1 VVARLGLLNG
11 MQALSLTPCAYFATC
26 SVVENTKE
34 YICRAV
40 VSVVD
45 HLGTVSTN
53 LNCCISQTNAFSEAE
68 LRISCLKQV
77 YVYIYILF
85 LLLIMHVN
93 QLYIYIDY
101 IVEKYKAVT
110 STPLEICSVL

>member
-1 VVARLGLLNG
+1 

-77 YVYIYILF
+77 YVYIYI
-85 LLLIMHVN
+85 
-93 QLYIYIDY
+93 YIYIY
-101 IVEKYKAVT
+101 IYSFPPPHNACQSTIYIYSGKVQSCNKYP
-110 STPLEICSVL
+110 S